1 MDPKFIRVLGN
12 ILQSDSAADKNG
24 TIWIFPVQRLVLAV
38 FCILLCALSK
48 NAVFTVTVIAVELVR
63 TALLPGERIAGV
75 LRRPLLA
82 AAFTALIM
90 IPAAVMG
97 YPATLGNVTLKVFES
112 VLVLVLLNERVSWK
126 DLTGAFSALHLPD
139 VFVYTLDSTVR
150 YLVILGRFCTRLS
163 EAVRLRTFRKTN
175 WRKSGAGGIMGTV
188 ILKSNEMTSAQY
200 EAMICRGFRGSYHI
214 SSLRRRRW
222 KDLNAAGKILN
233 LLYACLFPALLLLFF
248 AAR

>member
-12 ILQSDSAADKNG
+12 ILQSDSAAAQNG
-24 TIWIFPVQRLVLAV
+24 TIGIFPVQRLALAI

-48 NAVFTVTVIAVELVR
+48 NAVFPVTVIAVELVR
-63 TALLPGERIAGV
+63 LAMLPGERISDL

-82 AAFTALIM
+82 TLFTALIM

-97 YPATLGNVTLKVFES
+97 YPSTLGNVTLKVFES
-112 VLVLVLLNERVSWK
+112 VLVLALLNESVSWK
-126 DLTGAFSALHLPD
+126 DLTGAFSTLHLPD

-150 YLVILGRFCTRLS
+150 YLVILGRFCNRLS

-188 ILKSNEMTSAQY
+188 ILKSNQMTSAQY
-200 EAMICRGFRGSYHI
+200 EAMVCRGFRGKYRVSP
-214 SSLRRRRW
+214 LRRRRFQ
-222 KDLNAAGKILN
+222 DLSAAGKMANIL
-233 LLYACLFPALLLLFF
+233 YGCLFPALLLFFF
-248 AAR
+248 AV